1 MSARSR
7 LVYENLVCALRRGRR
22 AATSP
27 LRGLGPS
34 PTTSRPPAGSARL
47 EIPRPHPHA
56 PTPPGPSRP
65 APRSQSGPG
74 CATRKNRELRPRL
87 LTAPRSALLAPRPSP
102 RRPVVRGRRRILHL
116 PSVTLTTSVCA
127 QTRGLRS
134 LRGSRS
140 GGLLAKRPAP
150 AGPRRASAGGGGGR
164 TGWPTKS
171 RTQASAVCGC
181 WVLSGRR
188 GLRSATHPP
197 PAPPADC
204 PASYPAAG
212 SASSGV
218 TSGSPGKG
226 GRGPRSRQLR
236 AGPSASSP
244 APIRLLSRP
253 RPACSSP
260 CLLETP
266 MVQKVKLS
274 EFGQTL
280 THPKFG
286 VLHIFV
292 HWDAFITVLCP
303 LSRPSKR

>member
-22 AATSP
+22 ALTSP

-74 CATRKNRELRPRL
+74 CATRKKRELRPRL

-226 GRGPRSRQLR
+226 GGGRGRGSCAQDPALR
-236 AGPSASSP
+236 APPPSGFSRAP
-244 APIRLLSRP
+244 ARPVARL
-253 RPACSSP
+253 
-260 CLLETP
+260 
-266 MVQKVKLS
+266 V
-274 EFGQTL
+274 F
-280 THPKFG
+280 
-286 VLHIFV
+286 
-292 HWDAFITVLCP
+292 
-303 LSRPSKR
+303 

>member
-1 MSARSR
+1 MRSEEGAASLNLSPPGPWPQSHDLSAAGRLRSAG
-7 LVYENLVCALRRGRR
+7 N
-22 AATSP
+22 P
-27 LRGLGPS
+27 
-34 PTTSRPPAGSARL
+34 PPAPA
-47 EIPRPHPHA
+47 RPHPA
-56 PTPPGPSRP
+56 RALTFRAALAEWPGVRDTQKPRAAAASPNSAALR
-65 APRSQSGPG
+65 APRPS
-74 CATRKNRELRPRL
+74 
-87 LTAPRSALLAPRPSP
+87 LLAPRPSP

-226 GRGPRSRQLR
+226 GREPRSRQLR
-236 AGPSASSP
+236 AGHSASSP